1 MLDFQGFLICT
12 VGKTAVQG
20 MVVVANEGDGVVG
33 AEGGEE
39 EPAMMFMLSVCIDSS
54 VGSKL
59 ISDMMVESV
68 IVSSF
73 AFVLLVSATGSASFG
88 ARGLGSESDI
98 PFIPPPFA
106 FVATGETTDE
116 EGLGGIC
123 VFISAS
129 SSIQSLLSSV
139 SAS

>member
-12 VGKTAVQG
+12 VGKTAVEG

-39 EPAMMFMLSVCIDSS
+39 EPAITLSVCIDSL

-59 ISDMMVESV
+59 ISDRMVESV

-73 AFVLLVSATGSASFG
+73 AFKVLLSAIDSVSFG
-88 ARGLGSESDI
+88 VRASGLEADI
-98 PFIPPPFA
+98 PFTPPPFA

-116 EGLGGIC
+116 KGLGGIC
-123 VFISAS
+123 VSISAS
-129 SSIQSLLSSV
+129 SSIQSLFSLV